1 VRSFIAVRLEKGR
14 NLKMSTMVVVNQAE
28 SAKALVRWAARIA
41 QMRKTPLT
49 VLCCLSGEPI
59 LPIEPVPAEHPAGS
73 EELLRVAAEA
83 ISEIQ
88 NGEVSIFVMRHP
100 DPAQAVMEE
109 IKEKKIEFVCAS
121 MDSTQPKNSPGN
133 KLGRR
138 LLRFAP
144 CGSFLLDPGDGDG
157 TRYERIM
164 LPMDWAVDAYTL
176 RKAVDFGEK
185 SGCTIKAL
193 EVGSYFGTDS
203 QAVAKRSLESK
214 LKHAGVESSQS
225 IEPTITLIGRKWKG
239 IVHKSR
245 DCDLLLVGGTS
256 TRGLSKFREEEKK
269 HISREAPRVAIGFI
283 SPKSL
288 EREPSWL
295 GLVGNRI
302 LGWLPVLDA
311 EDRIDLFDRLQ
322 VGARWNVDFIMMICL
337 STAIASLGLIQNSTA
352 VVIGAMVVAP
362 LMTPLIGSGLALVQ
376 GNTSLF
382 RDSLKAMGFGIGAAL
397 LISVFF
403 GLTAPMEALTPELL
417 ARGAPTLIDL
427 AVAFFSGVAA
437 AYAVA
442 RPSLLGALAGVAI
455 AAALVPP
462 LATVGIAFA
471 EGAWQISQGAAILF
485 LTNLVAIILGAAFI
499 YRRLGIQGTRS
510 GIKSPLWMRR
520 TVLILILITV
530 LLTAPLGFKLAQQLR
545 EGQTRPYTLPVSQ
558 SVYQAINKRIHQEYG
573 VTLISAVRFAI
584 KSDTDAAILLSAQKP
599 ISVDL
604 VSDLKQLMNDEMGE
618 NVRVAVHVLKEVKVK
633 RSLF

>member
-1 VRSFIAVRLEKGR
+1 M
-14 NLKMSTMVVVNQAE
+14 NTMVVLTQAE
-28 SAKALVRWAARIA
+28 SATPLVRWAARFA

-49 VLCCLSGEPI
+49 VLCSLFGEPSF
-59 LPIEPVPAEHPAGS
+59 PIEPVTAEHPAVS
-73 EELLRVAAEA
+73 EGLLRVATEA

-88 NGEVSIFVMRHP
+88 DREVHLFVMRHP
-100 DPAQAVMEE
+100 DPAQAVMKE
-109 IKEKKIEFVCAS
+109 IKDKKIEFVCAS
-121 MDSTQPKNSPGN
+121 MDSTQPKDSPGN

-144 CGSFLLDPGDGDG
+144 CETFLLDPGDGDG

-164 LPMDWAVDAYTL
+164 LPMDWAVDAFTL
-176 RKAVDFGEK
+176 RTAVDFGK
-185 SGCTIKAL
+185 KFDCTIKPL

-203 QAVAKRSLESK
+203 QAVAKLSLESK
-214 LKHAGVESSQS
+214 LQEAGIEPSKS
-225 IEPTITLIGRKWKG
+225 IEPTITLVGRKWKG

-245 DCDLLLVGGTS
+245 DCDLLLVGTRS
-256 TRGLSKFREEEKK
+256 TRGLRKFRDEEKR
-269 HISREAPRVAIGFI
+269 HISREAPRVAVGLV

-295 GLVGNRI
+295 GLIGNRI
-302 LGWLPVLDA
+302 LGWLPVLDGK
-311 EDRIDLFDRLQ
+311 DRIDLFDRLQ

-397 LISVFF
+397 LISIFF
-403 GLTAPMEALTPELL
+403 GFIAPMEELTPELL
-417 ARGAPTLIDL
+417 ARGAPTIIDL
-427 AVAFFSGVAA
+427 VVAFLSGVAA

-462 LATVGIAFA
+462 LATVGIALA
-471 EGAWQISQGAAILF
+471 GGAWQISEGAAILF

-499 YRRLGIQGTRS
+499 YRRLGIQGTRLGMS
-510 GIKSPLWMRR
+510 SPLWMRR
-520 TVLILILITV
+520 TVLLMILIALM
-530 LLTAPLGFKLAQQLR
+530 LTAPLGFKLSQQLR
-545 EGQTRPYTLPVSQ
+545 VGQTRPYTLPVSQ
-558 SVYQAINKRIHQEYG
+558 SVRKAVTQRIHQEYG
-573 VTLISAVRFAI
+573 VTLISALRFGA
-584 KSDTDAAILLSAQKP
+584 KSDTDAAIILSAQKP
-599 ISVDL
+599 VSVDL
-604 VSDLKQLMNDEMGE
+604 ISDLKQLVNDEMGE
-618 NVRVAVHVLKEVKVK
+618 NVRVAVHVLKEAGVK

>member
-1 VRSFIAVRLEKGR
+1 M
-14 NLKMSTMVVVNQAE
+14 NTMVVLTQAE
-28 SAKALVRWAARIA
+28 SAMALVRWAARFA
-41 QMRKTPLT
+41 QMGNSPLS
-49 VLCCLSGEPI
+49 VLCCLFGEPT
-59 LPIEPVPAEHPAGS
+59 LPIEPVPAENPAGS
-73 EELLRVAAEA
+73 EELLQAATEA

-88 NGEVSIFVMRHP
+88 DREVHLFVMRHP
-100 DPAQAVMEE
+100 DPSRAIVKE
-109 IKEKKIEFVCAS
+109 IEDKEIDLLCAA
-121 MDSTQPKNSPGN
+121 MDSTQVKDSLSNR
-133 KLGRR
+133 LGRR

-144 CGSFLLDPGDGDG
+144 CETFLLDPGDGDG

-164 LPMDWAVDAYTL
+164 LPMDWALDAYTL
-176 RKAVDFGEK
+176 RTAVDLGK
-185 SGCTIKAL
+185 KLGCTVKAL

-214 LKHAGVESSQS
+214 LQEAGIEPFES

-245 DCDLLLVGGTS
+245 DCDLLLVGSTS
-256 TRGLSKFREEEKK
+256 TRGLRKFRDEEKK

-295 GLVGNRI
+295 GSIGDRI
-302 LGWLPVLDA
+302 LGWLPILDA
-311 EDRIDLFDRLQ
+311 KGRIDLFDRLQ
-322 VGARWNVDFIMMICL
+322 VGARWNVDFIMMMCL

-382 RDSLKAMGFGIGAAL
+382 RDSLKAMGYGISAAL
-397 LISVFF
+397 LISIFF
-403 GLTAPMEALTPELL
+403 GFIAPMEALTPELL

-427 AVAFFSGVAA
+427 AVAFLSGVAA

-471 EGAWQISQGAAILF
+471 GGAWKISQGAAILF

-499 YRRLGIQGTRS
+499 YRRLGIQGTRL

-573 VTLISAVRFAI
+573 VTLISALRFAI
-584 KSDTDAAILLSAQKP
+584 KSDTDAAIILSAQKP
-599 ISVDL
+599 VSVDL
-604 VSDLKQLMNDEMGE
+604 VSDLKQLVNDEMGE
-618 NVRVAVHVLKEVKVK
+618 NVSVAVHVLKEVKVK